1 MSSDESRDEV
11 QEVPGR
17 PEPESTLS
25 RYLVLGTAGLA
36 AAALIVA
43 AVFGIQWWSAS
54 GDDNL
59 ALAKARDQVVQQG
72 AVAVK
77 AFTEL
82 DYTNPDALFQK
93 QIDLSTGNFQTQL
106 KNSEQTY
113 RQALADA
120 KTKVT
125 TTVQDIG
132 VEELDQHQGKA
143 TFLAAISTRVVRD
156 GQQPAIKPL
165 RLEVTMARVGQDWKV
180 ADMGSVPLISGGQ

>member
-11 QEVPGR
+11 PGH
-17 PEPESTLS
+17 PEPESPLS

-43 AVFGIQWWSAS
+43 AIFGIQWWSAS
-54 GDDNL
+54 GNDNL
-59 ALAKARDQVVQQG
+59 ALATARDQVVRQG
-72 AVAVK
+72 GVAVK

-82 DYTNPDALFQK
+82 DYTNPDAYFQK
-93 QIDLSTGNFQTQL
+93 QIDLSTGNLQTQL

-113 RQALADA
+113 RQAMADA
-120 KTKVT
+120 KTKVV

-132 VEELDQHQGKA
+132 VEELDEHEGKA
-143 TFLAAISTRVVRD
+143 SFLAAISTQVTKQ
-156 GQQPAIKPL
+156 GQQPAVKPL

-180 ADMGSVPLISGGQ
+180 SDIGSVPLVSGGQ